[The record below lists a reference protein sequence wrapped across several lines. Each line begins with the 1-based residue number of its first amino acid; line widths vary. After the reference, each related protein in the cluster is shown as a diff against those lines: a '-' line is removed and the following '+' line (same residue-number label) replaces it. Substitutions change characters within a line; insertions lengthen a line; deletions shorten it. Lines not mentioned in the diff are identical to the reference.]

1 MSPDFE
7 KLARG
12 RLEEMDSY
20 NLTEHAY
27 YDLLAENKRLRAEL
41 AALKPS
47 WDDAPEWAEYLALD
61 YESTCFVW
69 QWRESQIAIGK
80 RIQSA
85 MVLSWRDTLER
96 RPEATP

>member
-20 NLTEHAY
+20 NPTERAY

-41 AALKPS
+41 VAITPN
-47 WDDAPEWAEYLALD
+47 WDDAPEWAVRHIIESFYLD
-61 YESTCFVW
+61 GFNET
-69 QWRESQIAIGK
+69 GK
-80 RIQSA
+80 PVRIE
-85 MVLSWRDTLER
+85 ER

>member
-20 NLTEHAY
+20 NLTERAY
-27 YDLLAENKRLRAEL
+27 YNLLIENGRLLAQVDQLRAEL
-41 AALKPS
+41 VAITPN
-47 WDDAPEWAEYLALD
+47 WDDAPEWAVRHIIESFYLD
-61 YESTCFVW
+61 GFNET
-69 QWRESQIAIGK
+69 GK
-80 RIQSA
+80 PVRIE
-85 MVLSWRDTLER
+85 ER